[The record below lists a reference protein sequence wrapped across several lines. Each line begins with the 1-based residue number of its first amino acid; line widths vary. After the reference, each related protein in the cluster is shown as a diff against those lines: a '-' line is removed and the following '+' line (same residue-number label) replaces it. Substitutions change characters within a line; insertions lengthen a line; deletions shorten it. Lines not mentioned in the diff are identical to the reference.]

1 MSRASGPCGSQH
13 PAYVTVNTTP
23 LPRSPVPLAMPVG
36 LLFEETRVSNPDA
49 ILNPLRVP
57 RVESMTQRKSPKK
70 RNRAFDNRTRHNA
83 WHSSVATMAAH
94 QATRVVPWKDWDEWE
109 HVRGGLCGADP
120 TARDVALARVDAWRT
135 RGNVPH
141 AVEVTAQL
149 MECRKHDGGVP
160 GSPGPHLSDNMLQ
173 LTYAMVRIARL

>member
-1 MSRASGPCGSQH
+1 M
-13 PAYVTVNTTP
+13 
-23 LPRSPVPLAMPVG
+23 PLAMPVG

-70 RNRAFDNRTRHNA
+70 RNRAFNNPTRHNA
-83 WHSSVATMAAH
+83 WRTSAPTMAAH

-109 HVRGGLCGADP
+109 HVRVGLCGADP

>member
-1 MSRASGPCGSQH
+1 
-13 PAYVTVNTTP
+13 
-23 LPRSPVPLAMPVG
+23 MPVG

-70 RNRAFDNRTRHNA
+70 RNSALIIIEPATTL
-83 WHSSVATMAAH
+83 WHTSVATMAAH

-120 TARDVALARVDAWRT
+120 AARDVALARVDAWRT

>member
-1 MSRASGPCGSQH
+1 
-13 PAYVTVNTTP
+13 
-23 LPRSPVPLAMPVG
+23 
-36 LLFEETRVSNPDA
+36 
-49 ILNPLRVP
+49 
-57 RVESMTQRKSPKK
+57 
-70 RNRAFDNRTRHNA
+70 
-83 WHSSVATMAAH
+83 MAAH

-173 LTYAMVRIARL
+173 LTYAMVRIALNPKPNNPHDVRHPDGRMSSRDGCLIFTLNSIDAYSDARTHAPPPHNRSASCAWSTARWTRARTASTPPR

>member
-1 MSRASGPCGSQH
+1 
-13 PAYVTVNTTP
+13 
-23 LPRSPVPLAMPVG
+23 
-36 LLFEETRVSNPDA
+36 
-49 ILNPLRVP
+49 
-57 RVESMTQRKSPKK
+57 
-70 RNRAFDNRTRHNA
+70 
-83 WHSSVATMAAH
+83 MAAH

-120 TARDVALARVDAWRT
+120 AARDVALARVDAWRT

-160 GSPGPHLSDNMLQ
+160 GSPGPHLSDNMIQ